1 VILYP
6 FALVISITNPESDSL
21 PLLAWNYISLWDY
34 IGGRFIG
41 TQSVLLV
48 LHVQVA

>member
-6 FALVISITNPESDSL
+6 FALV
-21 PLLAWNYISLWDY
+21 ISLWDY

-48 LHVQVA
+48 LRVQVA